1 MGKRK
6 CLILNSMTKD
16 PRRTPLIETKVVEIV
31 GGFLVGGVAWFLRDV
46 FFGGAQGL
54 LLDPMVGVVIGL
66 AWRNWVLGACVA
78 SLFPFFGASANQFG
92 EVGGLWMCVFIT
104 VALLRSVG
112 EGGGIGLRGMI
123 LLPLATGVTLAGI
136 LFTQMLGGAVPFA
149 TGFGNRWA
157 EEALGVMAISP
168 LVAKIGSDFLSQL
181 NRRLFMTW
189 VLLTALLMAVGSVA
203 SDPSLDPGTALALE
217 LLPVVIL
224 FWQAMRFGYVGAT
237 TSCFL
242 LAILSGLAWSAGN
255 PILLDFPEG
264 IFSTILAAVFGTAHG
279 IGALRDE
286 RLETH
291 MWTRQAAQAYQVV
304 FWRWQKGRG
313 VDWGDPERATSVG
326 LERAGLGWRLC
337 QGWSTE
343 QKLPDPTR
351 IEGTTTIKVET
362 PKGPSR
368 WLEFSGSVHTHDP
381 NQDPTTCLGVIVDVT
396 SSHQAQE
403 QKAKT
408 LRREGELRA
417 IRAQLQPH
425 VVFNALNRIASLA
438 MSEPESARDL
448 IVRLSRLLRASLM
461 AGEKDSV
468 SLSEEVSLIQD
479 CVALEGAGY
488 GERLKFHNEIPS
500 DIEEKGLPPLA
511 LLSLVNG
518 AIRRGVGMRKKGA
531 SIVLSMPQRG
541 MFRVA
546 VTPPVSTTEK
556 SEFAPWP
563 DPVWVERLS
572 VETTRRARI
581 EVQRQ
586 GEAVVSADLVME
598 R

>member
-1 MGKRK
+1 MKKDSRWPS
-6 CLILNSMTKD
+6 LIANQFVDIVLGL
-16 PRRTPLIETKVVEIV
+16 LI
-31 GGFLVGGVAWFLRDV
+31 GGMAWFSRDI
-46 FFGGAQGL
+46 FFSGGQGL
-54 LLDPMVGVVIGL
+54 LLDPLVGIVIGL
-66 AWRNWVLGACVA
+66 AWRNRILGACVA
-78 SLFPFFGASANQFG
+78 SLFPFLGSSTNQIG

-136 LFTQMLGGAVPFA
+136 LFTQMLGGVVPFSS
-149 TGFGNRWA
+149 GFGTRWA
-157 EEALGVMAISP
+157 QEALGVMAVTP
-168 LVAKIGSDFLSQL
+168 LVAKIGMDFLSQL
-181 NRRLFMTW
+181 NRRLFVAW

-224 FWQAMRFGYVGAT
+224 FWQAMRFGCVGAT

-242 LAILSGLAWSAGN
+242 LAILSGLAWSSGN
-255 PILLDFPEG
+255 RLLLDFPEG

-291 MWTRQAAQAYQVV
+291 MWTSQAAQAYQIV
-304 FWRWQKGRG
+304 FWRWQKGKG
-313 VDWGDPERATSVG
+313 VDWDDSERAASVG
-326 LERAGLGWRLC
+326 LEKMSLGWRLC
-337 QGWSTE
+337 QGWSTDE
-343 QKLPDPTR
+343 KLPHPATLV
-351 IEGTTTIKVET
+351 GSNAIKLDH
-362 PKGPSR
+362 PKMPSR
-368 WLEFSGSVHTHDP
+368 WLEFSGLVHTEDSDG
-381 NQDPTTCLGVIVDVT
+381 DPTTLLGVIVDVT

-425 VVFNALNRIASLA
+425 VVFNALNRIASLT

-488 GERLKFHNEIPS
+488 GKRLRFRNEIPS
-500 DIEEKGLPPLA
+500 DMEEKGLPPLA

-518 AIRRGVGMRKKGA
+518 AIRRGVGMRKEGA
-531 SIVLSMPQRG
+531 SIRLSMPQHG
-541 MFRVA
+541 VFRVS
-546 VTPPVSTTEK
+546 VTPPVSTTEE

-563 DPVWVERLS
+563 EPIWVERLL
-572 VETTRRARI
+572 VESTRRARI

-586 GEAVVSADLVME
+586 GEAIASADLVME

>member
-1 MGKRK
+1 MKKDSRWPS
-6 CLILNSMTKD
+6 LIANQFVDIVLGL
-16 PRRTPLIETKVVEIV
+16 LI
-31 GGFLVGGVAWFLRDV
+31 GGMAWFSRDI
-46 FFGGAQGL
+46 FFSGGQGL
-54 LLDPMVGVVIGL
+54 LLDPLVGIVIGL
-66 AWRNWVLGACVA
+66 AWRNRILGACVA
-78 SLFPFFGASANQFG
+78 SLFPFLGSSTNQIG

-136 LFTQMLGGAVPFA
+136 LFTQMLGGVVPFSS
-149 TGFGNRWA
+149 GFGTRWA
-157 EEALGVMAISP
+157 QEALGVMAVTP
-168 LVAKIGSDFLSQL
+168 LVAKIGMDFLSQL
-181 NRRLFMTW
+181 NRRLFVAW

-224 FWQAMRFGYVGAT
+224 FWQAMRFGCVGAT

-242 LAILSGLAWSAGN
+242 LAILSGLAWSSGN
-255 PILLDFPEG
+255 RLLLDFPEG

-291 MWTRQAAQAYQVV
+291 MWTSQAAQAYQIV
-304 FWRWQKGRG
+304 FWRWQKGKG
-313 VDWGDPERATSVG
+313 VDWDDSERAASVG
-326 LERAGLGWRLC
+326 LEKMSLGWRLC
-337 QGWSTE
+337 QGWSTDE
-343 QKLPDPTR
+343 KLPHPATLV
-351 IEGTTTIKVET
+351 GSNAIKLDH
-362 PKGPSR
+362 PKMPSR
-368 WLEFSGSVHTHDP
+368 WLEFSGLVHTEDSDG
-381 NQDPTTCLGVIVDVT
+381 DPTTLLGVIVDVT
-396 SSHQAQE
+396 SAHQAQE

-425 VVFNALNRIASLA
+425 VVFNALNRIASLT

-488 GERLKFHNEIPS
+488 GERLKFRNEIPS

-546 VTPPVSTTEK
+546 VTPPVSTTEQ

-586 GEAVVSADLVME
+586 GEAIASADLVME

>member
-1 MGKRK
+1 M
-6 CLILNSMTKD
+6 IN
-16 PRRTPLIETKVVEIV
+16 ETKQASLIATKSLECIAGLVL
-31 GGFLVGGVAWFLRDV
+31 GGTAWFLRDV
-46 FFGGAQGL
+46 LFGASQGL
-54 LLDPMVGVVIGL
+54 LLDPIVGVVVGL
-66 AWRNWVLGACVA
+66 AWRNWILGACIA
-78 SLFPFFGASANQFG
+78 SVFPFLGSATNGFA
-92 EVGGLWMCVFIT
+92 EVGGLWMCGFIT
-104 VALLRSVG
+104 IALLRSVG
-112 EGGGIGLRGMI
+112 EGGGIGLRGML

-136 LFTQMLGGAVPFA
+136 LFTQMLGGVVPFSS
-149 TGFGNRWA
+149 GFGTRWA
-157 EEALGVMAISP
+157 QEALGVMAITP
-168 LVAKIGSDFLSQL
+168 LVAKIGLDFLSQL
-181 NRRLFMTW
+181 NRRLFVAW

-224 FWQAMRFGYVGAT
+224 FWQAMRFGCVGAT

-242 LAILSGLAWSAGN
+242 LAILSGLAWSSGN
-255 PILLDFPEG
+255 RLLLDFPEG

-291 MWTRQAAQAYQVV
+291 MWTSQAAQAYQVV
-304 FWRWQKGRG
+304 FWRWQKGKG
-313 VDWGDPERATSVG
+313 VDWDDPERAASVG
-326 LERAGLGWRLC
+326 LERMGLGWRLC
-337 QGWSTE
+337 QGWSTDE
-343 QKLPDPTR
+343 KLPHPATLV
-351 IEGTTTIKVET
+351 GSNAIKVDH
-362 PKGPSR
+362 PKMPSR
-368 WLEFSGSVHTHDP
+368 WLEFSGLVHTEDS
-381 NQDPTTCLGVIVDVT
+381 DGDATTLLGVIVDVT
-396 SSHQAQE
+396 SSRVAQE

-468 SLSEEVSLIQD
+468 ALSEEVSLIHD

-488 GERLKFHNEIPS
+488 GKRLRFHNEIPS

-518 AIRRGVGMRKKGA
+518 AIRRGVGMRKEGA

-541 MFRVA
+541 VFRVT
-546 VTPPVSTTEK
+546 VTPPVSTTEE

-563 DPVWVERLS
+563 EPLWVERLL
-572 VETTRRARI
+572 VETKRRARI
-581 EVQRQ
+581 EVERH
-586 GEAVVSADLVME
+586 GEAVISADLVME
-598 R
+598 KGIS

>member
-1 MGKRK
+1 M
-6 CLILNSMTKD
+6 IN
-16 PRRTPLIETKVVEIV
+16 ETKKTSLIV
-31 GGFLVGGVAWFLRDV
+31 AKSLECMTGLVLGGAAWFLRDV
-46 FFGGAQGL
+46 LFGASQGL
-54 LLDPMVGVVIGL
+54 LLDPIVGVVVGL
-66 AWRNWVLGACVA
+66 AWRNWILGACVA
-78 SLFPFFGASANQFG
+78 SCFPFLGGTTNGFA

-104 VALLRSVG
+104 FALLRSVG
-112 EGGGIGLRGMI
+112 EEGGIGLRGMV

-136 LFTQMLGGAVPFA
+136 LFTQMLRGVVPFSS
-149 TGFGNRWA
+149 GFGNHWA
-157 EEALGVMAISP
+157 QEALGVMAVSP
-168 LVAKIGSDFLSQL
+168 LVAKIGLDFLSQL
-181 NRRLFMTW
+181 NRRLFVTW

-224 FWQAMRFGYVGAT
+224 FWQAMRFGWVGAT

-242 LAILSGLAWSAGN
+242 LAILSGLAWSDEN
-255 PILLDFPEG
+255 RILLDFPAG
-264 IFSTILAAVFGTAHG
+264 IFSTILTAVFGTAHG

-291 MWTRQAAQAYQVV
+291 RWTSQAAQAYQVV
-304 FWRWQKGRG
+304 FWRWQKGKG
-313 VDWGDPERATSVG
+313 VDWDDPERAASVG
-326 LERAGLGWRLC
+326 LERVGLAWRLC
-337 QGWSTE
+337 QGWSTDE
-343 QKLPDPTR
+343 KLPHPETLV
-351 IEGTTTIKVET
+351 GSTAIKVES
-362 PKGPSR
+362 PKMPSR
-368 WLEFSGSVHTHDP
+368 WLEFSGLVHTEDSDG
-381 NQDPTTCLGVIVDVT
+381 DPTTLLGVIVDVT
-396 SSHQAQE
+396 SSHMAQE
-403 QKAKT
+403 QRAKA

-417 IRAQLQPH
+417 IRSQLQPH

-468 SLSEEVSLIQD
+468 SLSEEVSLIHD

-488 GERLKFHNEIPS
+488 EARLKFFNEIPS

-531 SIVLSMPQRG
+531 SIVLSMPQQG
-541 MFRVA
+541 VFRVA
-546 VTPPVSTTEK
+546 VNPPVFMTEK

-563 DPVWVERLS
+563 DPIWVERLG

-581 EVQRQ
+581 VVQRQ
-586 GEAVVSADLVME
+586 GEAVASADLVME
-598 R
+598 RGNP

>member
-1 MGKRK
+1 MIQDSKK
-6 CLILNSMTKD
+6 TFLIGSISLECIGG
-16 PRRTPLIETKVVEIV
+16 LIF
-31 GGFLVGGVAWFLRDV
+31 GGAAWFLRDAL
-46 FFGGAQGL
+46 FGANQGL
-54 LLDPMVGVVIGL
+54 LLDPVVGVVVGL
-66 AWRNWVLGACVA
+66 AWRNWVLGACIA
-78 SLFPFFGASANQFG
+78 SVFPFFGSAPNG
-92 EVGGLWMCVFIT
+92 MAEVGGLWMCVFIT

-112 EGGGIGLRGMI
+112 EEGGIGLRGMI

-136 LFTQMLGGAVPFA
+136 LFTQMLGGVVPFSS
-149 TGFGNRWA
+149 GFGNRWA
-157 EEALGVMAISP
+157 QEALGVMAVSP
-168 LVAKIGSDFLSQL
+168 LMAKIGSDFLSQL
-181 NRRLFMTW
+181 NRRLFGAW
-189 VLLTALLMAVGSVA
+189 VLLTALLMGIGSVA
-203 SDPSLDPGTALALE
+203 SDPSLDRGTAFALV

-224 FWQAMRFGYVGAT
+224 FWQAMRFGWVGAT

-242 LAILSGLAWSAGN
+242 LAILSGLAWSDGN
-255 PILLDFPEG
+255 RLLLDFPAG

-291 MWTRQAAQAYQVV
+291 KWTSQAAQAYQVI
-304 FWRWQKGRG
+304 FWRWQKGKG
-313 VDWGDPERATSVG
+313 VDWDDSERAASVG
-326 LERAGLGWRLC
+326 LEKMSLGWRLC
-337 QGWSTE
+337 QGWSTDE
-343 QKLPDPTR
+343 KLPHPATLV
-351 IEGTTTIKVET
+351 GSNAIKLDH
-362 PKGPSR
+362 PKMPSR
-368 WLEFSGSVHTHDP
+368 WLEFSGLVHTEDSDG
-381 NQDPTTCLGVIVDVT
+381 DPTTLLGVIVDVT
-396 SSHQAQE
+396 SAHQAQE

-425 VVFNALNRIASLA
+425 VVFNALNRIASMT

-488 GERLKFHNEIPS
+488 GERLKFRNEIPS
-500 DIEEKGLPPLA
+500 DMEEKGLPPLA

-546 VTPPVSTTEK
+546 VTPPVSTTEQ

-586 GEAVVSADLVME
+586 GEAIASADLVME

>member
-6 CLILNSMTKD
+6 CLILNSMTTD
-16 PRRTPLIETKVVEIV
+16 AIRPSLVETKVVEIV
-31 GGFLVGGVAWFLRDV
+31 GGFLIGGVAWFSRDI
-46 FFGGAQGL
+46 FFGGGQGL

-66 AWRNWVLGACVA
+66 AWRNWILGACVA
-78 SLFPFFGASANQFG
+78 SLFPFFGSSTNQLG
-92 EVGGLWMCVFIT
+92 EVGGLWICVFIT

-136 LFTQMLGGAVPFA
+136 LFTQMLGGTVPFA
-149 TGFGNRWA
+149 TGFGNHWA
-157 EEALGVMAISP
+157 EEALGVMALSP
-168 LVAKIGSDFLSQL
+168 LVAKIGADFLSQL

-189 VLLTALLMAVGSVA
+189 VVLTVLLMAVGSVA

-224 FWQAMRFGYVGAT
+224 FWQAMRFGCVGAT
-237 TSCFL
+237 TACFL
-242 LAILSGLAWSAGN
+242 LAILAGLAWSDGN
-255 PILLDFPEG
+255 RILLAFPEG
-264 IFSTILAAVFGTAHG
+264 IFSTILTAVFGTAHG

-286 RLETH
+286 RLETQV
-291 MWTRQAAQAYQVV
+291 WTSQAAQAYQVV

-313 VDWGDPERATSVG
+313 VEWGDTERATSVG

-337 QGWSTE
+337 QGWSTDH
-343 QKLPDPTR
+343 KLPDPTR

-362 PKGPSR
+362 PKGPCR
-368 WLEFSGSVHTHDP
+368 WLEFSGSAHTRNS
-381 NQDPTTCLGVIVDVT
+381 NQDPTTCLGVVVDVT
-396 SSHQAQE
+396 SSHEAQE

-425 VVFNALNRIASLA
+425 VVFNALNRIASLT

-448 IVRLSRLLRASLM
+448 IVRLSRLLRASLL

-468 SLSEEVSLIQD
+468 SLSEEISLIED

-500 DIEEKGLPPLA
+500 DVEEKGLPPLA

-531 SIVLSMPQRG
+531 SIVLSMPKRG
-541 MFRVA
+541 TFRVT
-546 VTPPVSTTEK
+546 VTPPVSATEQ

-563 DPVWVERLS
+563 DPVWVERLG

-581 EVQRQ
+581 VVQRQ
-586 GEAVVSADLVME
+586 GEAVASADLVMG

>member
-6 CLILNSMTKD
+6 CLILNPMTKD
-16 PRRTPLIETKVVEIV
+16 VSRTSLIETKVVEIV
-31 GGFLVGGVAWFLRDV
+31 GGFLLGGLAWFSRDV
-46 FFGGAQGL
+46 FFGGGNVP
-54 LLDPMVGVVIGL
+54 LLDPIAGVVIGL
-66 AWRNWVLGACVA
+66 AWRNSILGACVA
-78 SLFPFFGASANQFG
+78 SLFPFFEPLKIGFPEA
-92 EVGGLWMCVFIT
+92 GGLWMCIFIT

-112 EGGGIGLRGMI
+112 EEGGIGLRGMI

-136 LFTQMLGGAVPFA
+136 LFSQMLGGAVPFA
-149 TGFGNRWA
+149 SGFGNHWA
-157 EEALGVMAISP
+157 EQALGVMAISP

-181 NRRLFMTW
+181 NRRLFMAW
-189 VLLTALLMAVGSVA
+189 VILTALLMAVGSVA

-224 FWQAMRFGYVGAT
+224 FWQAMRFGSVGAT

-242 LAILSGLAWSAGN
+242 LVILSGLAWSDGN
-255 PILLDFPEG
+255 RILLAFPEG
-264 IFSTILAAVFGTAHG
+264 IFSTILTAVLGTAHG

-286 RLETH
+286 RLETN
-291 MWTRQAAQAYQVV
+291 MWTSQAAQAYQVV

-326 LERAGLGWRLC
+326 LERAGLGWRLG
-337 QGWSTE
+337 QGWSTDH
-343 QKLPDPTR
+343 KLPEPSR
-351 IEGTTTIKVET
+351 IEGRITIKVET
-362 PKGPSR
+362 PKGLCR
-368 WLEFSGSVHTHDP
+368 WLEFSGSVHTQDS
-381 NQDPTTCLGVIVDVT
+381 NQDPTTCLGVVVDVT
-396 SSHQAQE
+396 SSHEAQE
-403 QKAKT
+403 QRAKT

-488 GERLKFHNEIPS
+488 GERLKFHNEISS

-541 MFRVA
+541 VFRVA
-546 VTPPVSTTEK
+546 VTPPVSTTEE

-586 GEAVVSADLVME
+586 GEAVASADLVME